1 MFLGLLGPAHVRAA
15 ITQFYVPCLYLFICK
30 TLLCLLHAR
39 VSAKERSNGAA
50 AAGAEK
56 RRQSREETR
65 LSTRSTTDTAS
76 VKTRAACGVP
86 KAAAAASG
94 AGN

>member
-1 MFLGLLGPAHVRAA
+1 MFLGLMGPARVRAA

-50 AAGAEK
+50 AAGEK
-56 RRQSREETR
+56 GGREGRRRGYRRAPRLTR
-65 LSTRSTTDTAS
+65 LQ
-76 VKTRAACGVP
+76 
-86 KAAAAASG
+86 
-94 AGN
+94 

>member
-1 MFLGLLGPAHVRAA
+1 MFLGLMGPAHVRAA

-30 TLLCLLHAR
+30 TLLCLVHAR

-56 RRQSREETR
+56 GGRAGRRRGPC
-65 LSTRSTTDTAS
+65 L
-76 VKTRAACGVP
+76 P
-86 KAAAAASG
+86 F
-94 AGN
+94 